1 MLPFEAPEV
10 FDVVISRPTALGSQ
24 KMIHR
29 RKSGD
34 PPEFRHAIR
43 ELLSGKKAYDGF
55 TMASRWLHGGT
66 SVQGGFC
73 DALHRSEFRLKIRLR
88 KVSLSWPS

>member
-1 MLPFEAPEV
+1 M
-10 FDVVISRPTALGSQ
+10 VIARPTAFGSQ

-29 RKSGD
+29 RESGD

-55 TMASRWLHGGT
+55 TMASRWHIGSGWI
-66 SVQGGFC
+66 C